1 MIPLRIIIIIA
12 IKNYERRLE
21 SFHSFFERKKKF
33 FSMMMALYVAIN
45 SDKA

>member
-21 SFHSFFERKKKF
+21 SFHSFFEWKKKSF
-33 FSMMMALYVAIN
+33 NDDGIVCGHKFW
-45 SDKA
+45 